1 MKKFLLW
8 GSLLFGVILITSG
21 CQAGKSFYEKG
32 IAQAQK
38 GDFAEAAKS
47 MEKAI
52 QENGERAEYYIGYG
66 MILNEQG
73 EYQKAVEQFERAY
86 QDTENSIA
94 NSNNKQVFYG
104 EAISYYYL
112 SEYETSLEYCD
123 KALGFTAPVS
133 LDGDILC
140 SKGAVLE
147 AMGDTD
153 QARKCYD
160 QAIKKEPE
168 NWQAYLKRGD
178 LRERQ
183 GDAEE
188 AKKDYLSVIHGK
200 GKERYEAGFKLY
212 ELCQTEGDLDT
223 GEQILG
229 EIIGTE
235 SEDAFVLC
243 QIGRAYGYRGDKEQ
257 AEKYLEQSQEKG
269 YGDAGYYLGI
279 QAMEQGDLV
288 QARTRLESYLSQG
301 KGTLLALAYNQLAG
315 CAMAEEDLGGA
326 WNYIE
331 QGLAVADGNSRRNL
345 WRNQIV
351 LLEKQG
357 KFGQA
362 KKEAKQYLQSYP
374 QEEDMGKE
382 LEFIKTRQKKGK
394 KKKSKKE
401 QESAS

>member
-1 MKKFLLW
+1 MKKYLLW
-8 GSLLFGVILITSG
+8 GGLLFGMVLTVSG
-21 CQAGKSFYEKG
+21 CQAGKSSYEKG
-32 IAQAQK
+32 IELAQK
-38 GDFAEAAKS
+38 GNFVKAAKS

-66 MILNEQG
+66 MVLNSQG
-73 EYQKAVEQFERAY
+73 EYQKALEQFERAY

-112 SEYETSLEYCD
+112 GEYETSLEHCD
-123 KALGFTAPVS
+123 KALDLTEPAS

-140 SKGAVLE
+140 SKGTVLE
-147 AMGDTD
+147 VMGDTE
-153 QARKCYD
+153 QAMECYG

-168 NWQAYLKRGD
+168 NWQAYLKRAD

-183 GDAEE
+183 EDTQE
-188 AKKDYLSVIHGK
+188 AREDYWKVIAGN
-200 GKERYEAGFKLY
+200 GRELYEAGFKMY
-212 ELCQTEGDLDT
+212 ELCQAEGDLDT

-229 EIIGTE
+229 EIIGTK

-243 QIGRAYGYRGDKEQ
+243 QIGRAYGYQGDAEQ
-257 AEKYLEQSQEKG
+257 AEKYLEESQQKG
-269 YGDAGYYLGI
+269 YQDAGYYLGM
-279 QAMEQGDLV
+279 QAMEQGDSV
-288 QARTRLESYLSQG
+288 RARNLLENYVSQG
-301 KGTLLALAYNQLAG
+301 EGTLLALAYNQLAG
-315 CAMAEEDLGGA
+315 SAMAEEDLDGA
-326 WNYIE
+326 QSYLAK
-331 QGLAVADGNSRRNL
+331 GLAVADGSSRSIL

-362 KKEAKQYLQSYP
+362 KKEIKQYLQIYP
-374 QEEDMGKE
+374 QEDMEKE

-394 KKKSKKE
+394 KADSKNE